1 MQTKTI
7 VLGSFLACGLAY
19 GGIVMAN
26 FVTSTSTDLGEPSVE
41 SVRVSGD
48 AKYQPQDGKVMV
60 QARHSRDSPV
70 LTAAVASRDACPRCA
85 IGE

>member
-26 FVTSTSTDLGEPSVE
+26 FVAPTSTDLGEPSVE
-41 SVRVSGD
+41 SVRASGD

-60 QARHSRDSPV
+60 QARHSRDNPV

>member
-7 VLGSFLACGLAY
+7 VLGSLLACGLAY
-19 GGIVMAN
+19 GGIVAAN
-26 FVTSTSTDLGEPSVE
+26 FVTPMSTDPGEAGREP
-41 SVRVSGD
+41 VRASSE

-60 QARHSRDSPV
+60 QARHSRDNPV